1 MGLNQSNDLVMMRK
15 EMGND
20 SQLWKWHGGN
30 CFINKEGY
38 ALDVKGGGSEPGKFN
53 HDINQGVKQCHETSI
68 KSNVLTCSDQI
79 MELR

>member
-38 ALDVKGGGSEPGKFN
+38 ALDVKGGGSEPGKLN
-53 HDINQGVKQCHETSI
+53 NDKSRGETMSR
-68 KSNVLTCSDQI
+68 NLD
-79 MELR
+79 

>member
-30 CFINKEGY
+30 CFINREGY

-53 HDINQGVKQCHETSI
+53 HDIRG
-68 KSNVLTCSDQI
+68 
-79 MELR
+79 